1 MIDFRYHLVSLIS
14 VFLAL
19 AVGIAL
25 GAGPLEESIG
35 NTLTGQVDQL
45 REERADLRSRLE
57 QAETDL
63 ARSQAALEDVSGDL
77 LADVLG
83 ERRVAVVE
91 IAEVEPEIREAVV
104 ARLEEAGATVTGT
117 VRVTDAW
124 TDPDQLAFRQSLA
137 GQLVEYL
144 DPQPADDAGT
154 GTELAEA
161 LAQGLTA
168 ARPEDPDVLTESAAV
183 ALELL
188 REGGLVTFDPA
199 ITAPADAVV
208 VLAGPTVSAVQVA
221 EEQAAQESAAPEVVE
236 EREELLEGLLGAAQQ
251 ISVAVQQRS
260 AGAVV
265 AGGDLVEPSL
275 VQRLRAD
282 EETVGLVST
291 VESVQRVSGQVAVPL
306 ALAARISG
314 TVGHYGTGE
323 SATDLMPPRVVL
335 PPVVR
340 VPEEPPAPPA
350 QTDAEGDGDA
360 EGATGEDAP
369 TTDTTGDGEG

>member
-25 GAGPLEESIG
+25 GAGPLKESIG
-35 NTLTGQVDQL
+35 DTLTGQVDQL
-45 REERADLRSRLE
+45 RTERAELRADLE
-57 QAETDL
+57 TTQADL
-63 ARSQAALEDVSGDL
+63 VRAGDALDAVADDL

-83 ERRVAVVE
+83 DRRVAIVQ
-91 IAEVEPEIREAVV
+91 IGEVEPEVRDAVM
-104 ARLEEAGATVTGT
+104 ARLEQADGSVSAV
-117 VRVTDAW
+117 VQVTDAW
-124 TDPDQLAFRQSLA
+124 TDPERLAFRQSLA

-144 DPQPADDAGT
+144 EPRPADDAGT

-161 LAQGLTA
+161 LAQALTT
-168 ARPEDPDVLTESAAV
+168 ARPEDPDALSESASI

-188 REGGLVTFDPA
+188 REGELVTVEGEVG
-199 ITAPADAVV
+199 APADAVV
-208 VLAGPTVSAVQVA
+208 VLAGPAVDAVDAQD
-221 EEQAAQESAAPEVVE
+221 EEQRLESAAPEVAE
-236 EREELLEGLLGAAQQ
+236 EEAERVDALLGAASQ

-275 VQRLRAD
+275 VQRIR
-282 EETVGLVST
+282 ETDASARTVST

-314 TVGHYGTGE
+314 TVGHYGSSEG
-323 SATDLMPPRVVL
+323 ADAVMPDRVVL
-335 PPVVR
+335 EPVQRTVE
-340 VPEEPPAPPA
+340 VPETPADGAPA
-350 QTDAEGDGDA
+350 DGAPADGAPADGTDGDA
-360 EGATGEDAP
+360 TTGE
-369 TTDTTGDGEG
+369 G